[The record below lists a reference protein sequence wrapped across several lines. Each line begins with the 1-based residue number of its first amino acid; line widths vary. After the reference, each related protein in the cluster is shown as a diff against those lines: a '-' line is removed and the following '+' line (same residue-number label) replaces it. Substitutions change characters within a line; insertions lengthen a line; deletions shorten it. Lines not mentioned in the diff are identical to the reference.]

1 MKAGSRGV
9 QTGKKTVVRA
19 GRMYF
24 PASMTSFL
32 GARTVP
38 PATGYILSASC
49 TRQRITGSFAGICTP
64 AQSCWHCRNA
74 PF

>member
-1 MKAGSRGV
+1 M

-19 GRMYF
+19 GMMYF

-49 TRQRITGSFAGICTP
+49 THQRTSKSYAITYMSADRLKVP
-64 AQSCWHCRNA
+64 
-74 PF
+74 